1 MIPIGI
7 YDTCQNRSC
16 KQPGLTETNGRAFI
30 MRMTTTKGLLTRQ
43 AVLERA
49 VALASRVGLGGLTI
63 GTLAEELELSKSGLF
78 GHFRSKEALQIQ
90 VLEHAAATFVE
101 SVVRPALAQP
111 RGMRLRGLFER
122 WLDWSR
128 SSPMPG
134 GCLFV
139 AAATE
144 LDDQPGPVRDRL
156 QQLQRD
162 WLGVI
167 ATSFRKGIEEGHFRA
182 DADADQFAHD
192 VYGAM
197 LAYHHAHRLLRDPK
211 AEARARH
218 AFEALVSAAQ
228 RSA

>member
-1 MIPIGI
+1 MQENAI
-7 YDTCQNRSC
+7 DRNERSC
-16 KQPGLTETNGRAFI
+16 FFAP
-30 MRMTTTKGLLTRQ
+30 MTMTKGADTRH
-43 AVLERA
+43 AVLEHA

-63 GTLAEELELSKSGLF
+63 GTLADELNLSKSGLF

-90 VLEHAAATFVE
+90 VLDHAAAHFVE
-101 SVVRPALAQP
+101 AVVRPALAQP
-111 RGMRLRGLFER
+111 RGEPRVRSLFHR
-122 WLDWSR
+122 WLDWAR

-144 LDDQPGPVRDRL
+144 LDDKDGPVRDRL
-156 QQLQRD
+156 QQLQRE

-167 ATSFRKGIEEGHFRA
+167 ATSFSKGIEEGHFPEAA
-182 DADADQFAHD
+182 DPEQFAHD
-192 VYGAM
+192 LYGVM

-218 AFEALVSAAQ
+218 AFQKLLPD
-228 RSA
+228 R